1 MKSTTNIHPNIT
13 APILAAHPDTQ
24 AIYLYGSWGTEYQ
37 RQDSDLDIAVLLPH
51 DEAKRVSRREWR
63 LLAVEVAAAAA
74 AAKVGRAELINLRC
88 VDTTFQIKI
97 MSADR
102 LIHCTDED
110 ARINFEALAL
120 SMYQDHN
127 YRLAKMRKEIIESG
141 QVLPPN

>member
-1 MKSTTNIHPNIT
+1 MKSKTNTDPNIT

-37 RQDSDLDIAVLLPH
+37 RADCDLDIAVLLAH

-63 LLAVEVAAAAA
+63 LLAVEVAA

-102 LIHCTDED
+102 LIHCADED